1 MHTRLP
7 RAVRPARR
15 RAALVAATVLL
26 IGTAVPTGPAAAD
39 EIVSDPLTVEEH
51 DLSGVDEPTLDALPE
66 EAPLPTEEFPPTA
79 AGEAQTEETQTPD
92 VLSEEIVGTPFS
104 VAGVS
109 WDRDPAVEDVV
120 IRYRVRVD
128 DAWSAWEAV
137 GASDIQADTGSADVE
152 DGVRRDATDAIVA
165 PDADGIQVWADAADG
180 EVSGLKVVLIDPGT
194 DPAPTRAANAA
205 FVPAAVS
212 SPGIYSRAQWGADES
227 LVTCAPSYG
236 TMETAAVHHTASA
249 NGYSADAVPGILR
262 GFLAYHT
269 RPEADGGRGWCDIGY
284 NFLVDRFGRVFEGR
298 GGGMD
303 KPVVGVHTG
312 GFNSRTI
319 GVSAIGDYSA
329 TAPTGAMVEA
339 ISRVIAWKFQ
349 FHRIPGNGS
358 AVLTSGGGAS
368 KYPEGTVVTFSTVY
382 AHRDAQLTSCPG
394 QALYDQ
400 LGAIRARVTD
410 LVNPTLAQSPYGNIE
425 TFAGGERR
433 VVVAGWAADLGT
445 SSPISVD
452 VEIDGVRTRTP
463 ATAPRPDVGPHGFS
477 VVVPSEPGV
486 KNVCV
491 HALNS
496 GEGSDVI
503 LGCREIRVT
512 GTVNRAPIGVIE
524 GLTVS
529 GTKVTVSG
537 WTFDP
542 DTSGP
547 TQAHVYID
555 GVGVA
560 LLADAS
566 RPDVA
571 AAYGTGPLHGFS
583 HTRDVAPGEHQV
595 CVFGID
601 TAGGAN
607 TLLGCR
613 SIGVALDRAP
623 VGVIEGVSVSGTQVS
638 VSGWTFDP
646 DTTGPTQAHIYIDG
660 VGAAVLA
667 DGPRADVAAV
677 FGAGP
682 ASGYA
687 HTRTLAPGDHQVCVY
702 GINTGKGP
710 HTLLGCRSVVV
721 APDRAP
727 VGVIEGLTLSG
738 TQLSVSGW
746 TFDPDTTGPTQAH
759 IYIDGVGAAVTADG
773 ARPDVAAVFGAGPRT
788 GYAHTR
794 TVGPGTHQVCVYGI
808 STGPGPHTLLGCR
821 SITATP
827 DRAPVGVIEGLSV
840 TGGQLSVSGWT
851 FDPDT
856 TAPTQAHVYIDG
868 VGAAV
873 TADGPRPDVAAVF
886 GSGPATGY
894 AHTRPVAPGTHQVCV
909 YGINTGTGPHT
920 LLGCRT
926 LTS

>member
-1 MHTRLP
+1 MTTRSHVLGS
-7 RAVRPARR
+7 AR
-15 RAALVAATVLL
+15 RAALLLAAAVAAVGAVAVLAL
-26 IGTAVPTGPAAAD
+26 PAPPAAAA
-39 EIVSDPLTVEEH
+39 
-51 DLSGVDEPTLDALPE
+51 DLSRFDPGYIISDENFWDAG
-66 EAPLPTEEFPPTA
+66 AM
-79 AGEAQTEETQTPD
+79 D
-92 VLSEEIVGTPFS
+92 
-104 VAGVS
+104 VAGVQAFLNARGAS
-109 WDRDPAVEDVV
+109 CTGGSDGSACLKNVRTDTNTRPADDRCRGGYTGRSGESAAEIV
-120 IRYRVRVD
+120 VRV
-128 DAWSAWEAV
+128 AQSC
-137 GASDIQADTGSADVE
+137 
-152 DGVRRDATDAIVA
+152 GVSPR
-165 PDADGIQVWADAADG
+165 
-180 EVSGLKVVLIDPGT
+180 VL
-194 DPAPTRAANAA
+194 
-205 FVPAAVS
+205 
-212 SPGIYSRAQWGADES
+212 
-227 LVTCAPSYG
+227 LVTLQKEQG
-236 TMETAAVHHTASA
+236 
-249 NGYSADAVPGILR
+249 
-262 GFLAYHT
+262 
-269 RPEADGGRGWCDIGY
+269 
-284 NFLVDRFGRVFEGR
+284 LV
-298 GGGMD
+298 
-303 KPVVGVHTG
+303 T
-312 GFNSRTI
+312 T
-319 GVSAIGDYSA
+319 
-329 TAPTGAMVEA
+329 TAPTAGKYRAAMGFGCPDTAACDSKYYGFFNQVYQA
-339 ISRVIAWKFQ
+339 AWQ
-349 FHRIPGNGS
+349 FRSYALTPTRWQHRAGVVNNVRFHPDAGCGTS
-358 AVLTSGGGAS
+358 AVLIRNQATAGLYNYTPYQPNAAALAAG
-368 KYPEGTVVTFSTVY
+368 YGTGNACS
-382 AHRDAQLTSCPG
+382 A
-394 QALYDQ
+394 
-400 LGAIRARVTD
+400 
-410 LVNPTLAQSPYGNIE
+410 YGNRNF
-425 TFAGGERR
+425 FAYYSDWFGSPNGVPPIG
-433 VVVAGWAADLGT
+433 VVDAVTANNSAITVQGWALDPDT
-445 SSPISVD
+445 TDPIGVH
-452 VEIDGVRTRTP
+452 VYVDGVGT
-463 ATAPRPDVGPHGFS
+463 ALVADAPRPDVGAVHGR
-477 VVVPSEPGV
+477 G
-486 KNVCV
+486 
-491 HALNS
+491 
-496 GEGSDVI
+496 D
-503 LGCREIRVT
+503 R
-512 GTVNRAPIGVIE
+512 
-524 GLTVS
+524 
-529 GTKVTVSG
+529 
-537 WTFDP
+537 
-542 DTSGP
+542 
-547 TQAHVYID
+547 
-555 GVGVA
+555 
-560 LLADAS
+560 
-566 RPDVA
+566 
-571 AAYGTGPLHGFS
+571 HGFS
-583 HTRDVAPGEHQV
+583 HTSPQAPGRHTVCTFAINAGPGANTLLECRDVVVPDAVPIGGVTSVTTTGTSLTMTGWSLDPDTSAPNQVHVYVDGVGRALTADQPRPDIAAAYGLGDKHGFTFTTDLAPGAHQV
-595 CVFGID
+595 CVFGIN
-601 TAGGAN
+601 TAAAAH
-607 TLLGCR
+607 TLLDCR
-613 SIGVALDRAP
+613 TVTVGADRAP